1 MAEIAEQIR
10 SVRTYIP
17 AGVTLVCV
25 SKYQPIEAIREA
37 YKAGERHFGES
48 RVQELKAKVAQL
60 PADIHWHFIGHLQ
73 TNKVRDLLK
82 IFADKNVSRPPL
94 LIQSVD
100 SEHLLQVI
108 NEEAEKQ
115 GITQDVLLE
124 LHTAKEETKTGLKPA
139 NIETILNFT
148 PKRYPNIRIKGLMTM
163 ATNTDDEAEIK
174 RCFLTA
180 KRSYS
185 ETFLQSEGRSNS
197 EAVLQSDGR
206 SYSEAVLSMGMSDD
220 YRLAIACGATMVRIG
235 SSIFGE
241 RDYNRQQMT
250 NIQPQH
256 IRAVFF
262 DQDGVLYN
270 SMPYHAEAWAW
281 AMTKH
286 GLPYTAI
293 ECYRNEGRTSDDVI
307 QEHHKQ
313 MFGSDATPEL
323 IEAIYKDK
331 TEYFTRQTGG
341 SPGIIPHVDDVI
353 RHLRAN
359 GIQCWVVTGSGQRN
373 LIDALNDTFDNAF
386 SGIISAFD
394 VKHGKPDPEP
404 YLKAWERSGFAK
416 DECLVIENAPL
427 GIRAAKAAGLRTI
440 AVNTGILPDSDLASE
455 GADLVLPN
463 MEALLHWF
471 NKK

>member
-10 SVRTYIP
+10 SVRAYIP

-185 ETFLQSEGRSNS
+185 ETFLQSEGRSYS

-206 SYSEAVLSMGMSDD
+206 SNSEAVLSMGMSDD

-241 RDYNRQQMT
+241 RERR
-250 NIQPQH
+250 IK
-256 IRAVFF
+256 AVFF

-293 ECYRNEGRTSDDVI
+293 ECYRNEGRTSADVI

-313 MFGSDATPEL
+313 MFGTDATPEL

>member
-10 SVRTYIP
+10 SVRAYIP

-82 IFADKNVSRPPL
+82 IFADKSVSRPPL

-124 LHTAKEETKTGLKPA
+124 LHTAKEETKTGLEPA
-139 NIETILNFT
+139 NIETILDFT
-148 PKRYPNIRIKGLMTM
+148 PERYPNIRIQGLMTM

-180 KRSYS
+180 QRSYS
-185 ETFLQSEGRSNS
+185 ETFLQSE
-197 EAVLQSDGR
+197 GR

-241 RDYNRQQMT
+241 RERR
-250 NIQPQH
+250 IK
-256 IRAVFF
+256 AVFF

-293 ECYRNEGRTSDDVI
+293 ECYRNEGRTSTGVI
-307 QEHHKQ
+307 QEHHQQ
-313 MFGSDATPEL
+313 MFGTDATPEL

-341 SPGIIPHVDDVI
+341 FPGIIPHVDDVI
-353 RHLRAN
+353 RYLRAN

-386 SGIISAFD
+386 TGIISSFD

-427 GIRAAKAAGLRTI
+427 GVRAGKAAGLRTI
-440 AVNTGILPDSDLASE
+440 AVNTGILPDSDLAAE

>member
-1 MAEIAEQIR
+1 
-10 SVRTYIP
+10 
-17 AGVTLVCV
+17 
-25 SKYQPIEAIREA
+25 
-37 YKAGERHFGES
+37 
-48 RVQELKAKVAQL
+48 
-60 PADIHWHFIGHLQ
+60 
-73 TNKVRDLLK
+73 
-82 IFADKNVSRPPL
+82 
-94 LIQSVD
+94 
-100 SEHLLQVI
+100 
-108 NEEAEKQ
+108 
-115 GITQDVLLE
+115 
-124 LHTAKEETKTGLKPA
+124 
-139 NIETILNFT
+139 
-148 PKRYPNIRIKGLMTM
+148 
-163 ATNTDDEAEIK
+163 
-174 RCFLTA
+174 
-180 KRSYS
+180 
-185 ETFLQSEGRSNS
+185 
-197 EAVLQSDGR
+197 
-206 SYSEAVLSMGMSDD
+206 
-220 YRLAIACGATMVRIG
+220 
-235 SSIFGE
+235 
-241 RDYNRQQMT
+241 
-250 NIQPQH
+250 
-256 IRAVFF
+256 
-262 DQDGVLYN
+262 
-270 SMPYHAEAWAW
+270 MPYHAEAWAW

-293 ECYRNEGRTSDDVI
+293 ECYRNEGRTSADVI

-313 MFGSDATPEL
+313 MFGTDATPEL

-404 YLKAWERSGFAK
+404 YLKARERSGFAK

-427 GIRAAKAAGLRTI
+427 GVRAAKAAGMRTI